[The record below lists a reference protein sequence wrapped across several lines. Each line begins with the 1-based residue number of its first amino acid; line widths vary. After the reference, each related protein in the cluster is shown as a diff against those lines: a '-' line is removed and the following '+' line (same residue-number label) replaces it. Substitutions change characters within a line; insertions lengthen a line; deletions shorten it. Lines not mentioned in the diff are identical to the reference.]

1 MFKVFNSAQDIGCV
15 VNGSIFNNSYLS
27 SIRGLVYM
35 YFHIIS
41 YQVAAKSD
49 FTVDF
54 QVPRASKSDRFGK
67 I

>member
-1 MFKVFNSAQDIGCV
+1 MT
-15 VNGSIFNNSYLS
+15 L
-27 SIRGLVYM
+27 

-41 YQVAAKSD
+41 YQVAVKSD

-54 QVPRASKSDRFGK
+54 QVPRASKSDHFGK